1 MNISL
6 RRLLLL
12 AVLCLGLLTG
22 CGGKPELLNG
32 PREIRVEQ
40 LSFQL
45 PEGISFDSGKKQL
58 SMAGQN
64 VGGVLIFPLPQDLT
78 GWDWLKNL
86 SLEEWKDDSLGY
98 YADGVPGG
106 QVTLEFFSD
115 VPEGVERT
123 VLHKHLLFFSDQL
136 YDLWLD
142 ELLLDESTQLQLE
155 SGAVCSAPNVETQ
168 IPSNKTD
175 YDRDVSLGL
184 VSKQWEFLDKTW
196 HVRIGSENVT
206 PTGLEQTFEE
216 AGEGHAS
223 FTAEE
228 GFWLETF
235 DDGFWRLLKEP
246 FGLSYAESR
255 RISVTWKQKDSFLID
270 WSDSCGALP
279 EGFYRLGRYYT
290 VTMEDGSTETQPC
303 YCKFQI
309 RNQEMDVLL
318 KQCEEGVAQLI
329 HSTDYY
335 IKIWQY
341 LRNEEFHGLIGE
353 DRHELVDE
361 IWRSGEDFY
370 EEILYRY
377 KSDGT
382 TKATRGKLL
391 RDGRGY
397 EILNGKL
404 TPANWAAGDFSSWAY
419 YAVKFSPT
427 DITDVWKDQVGIIH
441 VRESTDFYD
450 GIPFVERRYSFTEE
464 GLFVGY
470 QRVYFN
476 EAGEEIVDFEMERY
490 RTAED
495 ETRQKIDS
503 ITVD

>member
-1 MNISL
+1 MNISH

-12 AVLCLGLLTG
+12 AALCLGLLTG
-22 CGGKPELLNG
+22 CSSLQNDT
-32 PREIRVEQ
+32 REIQ
-40 LSFQL
+40 PL
-45 PEGISFDSGKKQL
+45 PE
-58 SMAGQN
+58 
-64 VGGVLIFPLPQDLT
+64 
-78 GWDWLKNL
+78 
-86 SLEEWKDDSLGY
+86 
-98 YADGVPGG
+98 
-106 QVTLEFFSD
+106 
-115 VPEGVERT
+115 
-123 VLHKHLLFFSDQL
+123 
-136 YDLWLD
+136 
-142 ELLLDESTQLQLE
+142 ESTQLQLLSSTDCTIVKVTPE
-155 SGAVCSAPNVETQ
+155 
-168 IPSNKTD
+168 IPSNQTD
-175 YDRDVSLGL
+175 YDQEFPLGL

-206 PTGLEQTFEE
+206 PTGLRQTFEE

-223 FTAEE
+223 FAAEE
-228 GFWLETF
+228 GFWLEFF
-235 DDGFWRLLKEP
+235 DNDSWQLVKEP
-246 FGLSYAESR
+246 FTLSQAEKKQ
-255 RISVTWKQKDSFLID
+255 ISVSWEQKDSVCID
-270 WSDSCGALP
+270 WTDSYGALP

-318 KQCEEGVAQLI
+318 KECQEGVAQLI

-341 LRNEEFHGLIGE
+341 LRNEEFHGQIDG
-353 DRHELVDE
+353 DSHELVDE

-382 TKATRGKLL
+382 TKATCGKLL
-391 RDGRGY
+391 RDGKGY
-397 EILNGKL
+397 QIRNGSVSP
-404 TPANWAAGDFSSWAY
+404 TNWVAGDFSSWAY
-419 YAVKFSPT
+419 YAVQFSPT
-427 DITDVWKDQVGIIH
+427 DITEVWKDQVGIIH
-441 VRESTDFYD
+441 VKESTSFYE
-450 GIPFVERRYSFTEE
+450 GIPFVEQRYSFTED

-490 RTAED
+490 RTAEG
-495 ETRQKIDS
+495 ETRRKIHG